1 MKKLLALA
9 ALVLA
14 CPHLADAKPKKKPRK
29 AKKEK
34 APQEPAPAPEPEI
47 EIEPAA
53 AEPAP
58 APAPEPAPAPV
69 VEAEP
74 EPAPVALTKTEHKPK
89 IRRFYVRAG
98 VAVIH
103 PFSSSREMELADVD
117 GAASLAIQNGPV
129 EGSGA
134 AVGSATVPAIIIG
147 YKTPWLNNRL
157 SIETVLGLPFE
168 VKLKATG
175 TLKNESLAPMALG
188 IPTGVQPLGED
199 LGTAKAAPPTVT
211 ATYNLMPN
219 SRVQPYLGAGV
230 AVLFAYGEKVTNPM
244 LTEVSQPEMN
254 IAPAPGL
261 VLQGGL
267 EAKLFSRVYARL
279 DVKFIALM
287 MARAEVKHVQVR
299 TPELPL
305 FDTVEVGTAKM
316 NVWVNPLIV
325 QAGIGTD
332 F

>member
-1 MKKLLALA
+1 MKSLVVALA
-9 ALVLA
+9 ALLA
-14 CPHLADAKPKKKPRK
+14 CPYLVGDGEARPRKSKRAKKPKKQ
-29 AKKEK
+29 KE
-34 APQEPAPAPEPEI
+34 APEPVAEPEI
-47 EIEPAA
+47 EM
-53 AEPAP
+53 
-58 APAPEPAPAPV
+58 
-69 VEAEP
+69 EP
-74 EPAPVALTKTEHKPK
+74 EPEAAQRRLY
-89 IRRFYVRAG
+89 IRGG
-98 VAVIH
+98 VAVIK

-117 GAASLAIQNGPV
+117 GAASLAVQNGPI

-134 AVGSATVPAIIIG
+134 TVGGAIVPALIVG
-147 YKTPWLNNRL
+147 YKLPILNNRL

-175 TLKNESLAPMALG
+175 TLRDESLAPMALG

-199 LGTAKAAPPTVT
+199 LGTAKAAPPTIT
-211 ATYNLMPN
+211 AVYNLYDKG
-219 SRVQPYLGAGV
+219 RVQPYVGAGV

-267 EAKLFSRVYARL
+267 EAKLFGRVYARL

-305 FDTVEVGTAKM
+305 FDTVEVGTARM